1 METKLSQPSELSGKT
16 AIITG
21 ASRGLGRLIA
31 HNLAR
36 EGVSLLLAAR
46 SIGDLEKVRAELLA
60 SGVQAQAQVQ
70 AQVQV
75 IAVDL
80 SQPDQV
86 QHLFDSAQAAL
97 GQIDILINN
106 VGIIDPDDYEQTDP
120 AHILQSLAVNLAA
133 PMLLTRQVLPAM
145 LARNQGH
152 IVNIASIAGFLP
164 CAWGEVYATTKHG
177 LVGFTRSLRM
187 KLQVIDAAVKISLI
201 CPGFIEDVG
210 MYADRVEHDTDRAP
224 LLVGTSDAQ
233 QVAQAVVRSL
243 KSAHQEIIVS
253 PWQTR
258 LLCAIYNLAPDMHGW
273 LMRKIN
279 VHHVFSNFTRKKRRG
294 QQK

>member
-1 METKLSQPSELSGKT
+1 METKLSGKT

-31 HNLAR
+31 HHLAK

-46 SIGDLEKVRAELLA
+46 SLEDLEKVRAELLA
-60 SGVQAQAQVQ
+60 SGAQAQVQ
-70 AQVQV
+70 VM
-75 IAVDL
+75 AVDL
-80 SQPDQV
+80 SHPDQV
-86 QHLFDSAQAAL
+86 QHLFDSARAAL

-106 VGIIDPDDYEQTDP
+106 VGIIDPDDYEQTEP
-120 AHILQSLAVNLAA
+120 AHIMQSLAVNLAA

-187 KLQVIDAAVKISLI
+187 KLQVIDSGVKISLI

-210 MYADRVEHDTDRAP
+210 MYADRVENDADRAP

-243 KSAHQEIIVS
+243 KSSRQEVILS

-258 LLCAIYNLAPDMHGW
+258 LLCAIYNIAPGMHDW

-279 VHHVFSNFTRKKRRG
+279 VHHVFANFTRKKQRTRPG
-294 QQK
+294 

>member
-1 METKLSQPSELSGKT
+1 MKTQLSGKT
-16 AIITG
+16 AVITG

-46 SIGDLEKVRAELLA
+46 SLDDLEKVRAELA
-60 SGVQAQAQVQ
+60 ATGAQVQ
-70 AQVQV
+70 ANFQANFQV

-80 SQPDQV
+80 SHADQV

-152 IVNIASIAGFLP
+152 IVNVASIAGFLP

-177 LVGFTRSLRM
+177 LIGFTRSLRM
-187 KLQVIDAAVKISLI
+187 KLKVIDSGVRISLV
-201 CPGFIEDVG
+201 CPGFIEGVG
-210 MYADRVEHDTDRAP
+210 MYADRLENDADRAP

-233 QVAQAVVRSL
+233 RVAQAVVDSL
-243 KSAHQEIIVS
+243 KSSREEIIVS

-258 LLCAIYNLAPDMHGW
+258 LLCTIYNLAPGMHGW

-279 VHHVFSNFTRKKRRG
+279 AHHVFSNLARKKQRG